1 MIIENIHANSNQ
13 PMTLKEA
20 PLNRLTQLSR
30 HGARLL
36 NARPALRDLEH
47 RLDQP
52 FTREEMRAW
61 LTEPIAD
68 EVALKTRLRQLKDS
82 VWVVTVARDLAG
94 LATLKEVTGAFSNLA
109 ELSIQTAQDFYTR
122 ELATRHG
129 QPANPDG
136 SPMQLVVIGMGKLGG
151 SELNVSSDID
161 LIYLYPE
168 DGETKALPLTPLPRG
183 ERENIVP
190 ISYHEFFVRLARKLS
205 AAISENTAD
214 GYVFRV
220 DLRLRPWGDS
230 GPLAMSYAMLED
242 YLTLHG
248 RPWERYAW
256 IKGRALTGAR
266 HTELDS
272 IVRPFIYRKYL
283 DFGAYQSLR
292 DLHAQIRAEV
302 VRKDR
307 QNNIKLG
314 PGGIREIE
322 FAAQVFQLIRGGHV
336 PALRVR
342 PTQEVLRTLATLKL
356 IPQETAT
363 QLLAAYH
370 FLRNLEHRLQYLDDA
385 QTQTLPNDADSQALI
400 AQAMGA
406 GDWKFLITDLNR
418 HRKTVEQH
426 FEQIFAAPQVD
437 QSSHPL
443 RGVWMHPD
451 RQASTLEKLG
461 YRKPTEIAARLTQLQ
476 AIANHK
482 LPESARI
489 RVDSLMPPMI
499 ELAAQQS
506 FPDETLTRFADFIE
520 AIARR
525 QTYLA
530 LLAEY
535 PAALRQLARLFSAS
549 PWAAQLVT
557 RQPQLLDELIDPR
570 QLFETPD
577 WPALASQLSQSLD
590 EANGDI
596 EAQMDNLRR
605 FKQVHTLHLLA
616 QDVAGALT
624 LETLSDHL
632 AALADLLLAETLQRA
647 WLTLPSRH
655 LDTPRFAIIG
665 YGKLGGKELG
675 YASDLDIVFLY
686 DDDTPDAGAIYA
698 RLVQKLSTWFSTA
711 TSAGVLF
718 DIDLR
723 LRPDGAAGLLV
734 SSVAAFEDY
743 QRHHAWVW
751 EHQALTRARF
761 VCGDTA
767 IGGKFEA
774 LRRVILTLSRDPV
787 KLKEEVLSMRQ
798 RMRDGHKNQTELFD
812 IKHDSGGIVDV
823 EFAVQYLILLH
834 GENHPALLDNIGN
847 IALLKRAGELGLLA
861 ADIANHA
868 ADAYRELRRQQ
879 HAVKLAGAEHA
890 RVEAAIMEPVR
901 QSVIKLW
908 QQVF

>member
-1 MIIENIHANSNQ
+1 
-13 PMTLKEA
+13 MTLPEA
-20 PLNRLTQLSR
+20 PFDLLNRLSR

-36 NARPALRDLEH
+36 NARPALRDLITH
-47 RLDQP
+47 SQQA
-52 FTREEMRAW
+52 FTREEMHAW
-61 LTEPIAD
+61 LSAPIAD
-68 EVALKTRLRQLKDS
+68 EDALKTRLRQLKDR

-94 LATLKEVTGAFSNLA
+94 LATLEEVTGAFSNLA
-109 ELSIQTAQDFYTR
+109 EAAVQAAQDFYTR
-122 ELATRHG
+122 ELAMRHG
-129 QPANPDG
+129 QPQNPDG
-136 SPMQLVVIGMGKLGG
+136 SSMELVVVGMGKLGG
-151 SELNVSSDID
+151 NELNVSSDID

-168 DGETKALPLTPLPRG
+168 EGQTSGPSPL
-183 ERENIVP
+183 
-190 ISYHEFFVRLARKLS
+190 SHHEFFIRLGRKIS

-256 IKGRALTGAR
+256 IKGRALTGTR
-266 HTELDS
+266 NGELDA
-272 IVRPFIYRKYL
+272 IVRPFVFRKYL

-292 DLHAQIRAEV
+292 ELHAQIRAEV
-302 VRKDR
+302 VRKDK

-322 FAAQVFQLIRGGHV
+322 FAAQVFQLIRGGYV
-336 PALRVR
+336 PALRIR
-342 PTQEVLRTLATLKL
+342 PTQQVLKTLVAERL
-356 IPQETAT
+356 IPETNAA
-363 QLLAAYH
+363 QLIEAYR

-385 QTQTLPNDADSQALI
+385 QTQTLPSDAESRQLI
-400 AQAMGA
+400 AQAMNFS
-406 GDWKFLITDLNR
+406 DWDSLLVVLNR
-418 HRKTVEQH
+418 YRKITEQH
-426 FEQIFAAPQVD
+426 FEQIFVAPQAD

-443 RGVWMHPD
+443 CGVWLDPGN
-451 RQASTLEKLG
+451 QAAVLESLG
-461 YRKPTEIAARLTQLQ
+461 YHQTEELSARLKQL
-476 AIANHK
+476 K
-482 LPESARI
+482 DTSESKFPETART
-489 RVDSLMPPMI
+489 RVNSLMPPII
-499 ELAAQQS
+499 ELSAQQAH
-506 FPDETLTRFADFIE
+506 PDETLARFSSFIE

-557 RQPQLLDELIDPR
+557 KQPQLLDELIDPR
-570 QLFETPD
+570 QLFEAPD
-577 WPALASQLSQSLD
+577 WASLTVHLRQAMD
-590 EANGDI
+590 ADAGDM
-596 EAQMDNLRR
+596 EAQLDRLRR
-605 FKQVHTLHLLA
+605 FKQAQTLHLLA
-616 QDVAGALT
+616 QDVAGVLQ

-632 AALADLLLAETLQRA
+632 AALADLLLAETLHRA
-647 WLTLPSRH
+647 WLTMPNRH
-655 LDTPRFAIIG
+655 LESPRFAIIG

-686 DDDTPDAGAIYA
+686 DDPTPDAGVIYA
-698 RLVQKLSTWFSTA
+698 RLAQKLSTWFSTA
-711 TSAGVLF
+711 TSAGVLY
-718 DIDLR
+718 DTDLR

-734 SSVAAFEDY
+734 SSVEAFEDY
-743 QRHHAWVW
+743 QRNHAWTW
-751 EHQALTRARF
+751 EHQALTRARY
-761 VCGDTA
+761 VCGDKQ
-767 IGGKFEA
+767 IGEKFEA
-774 LRRVILTLSRDPV
+774 IRRAILSQPCDAA

-798 RMRDGHKNQTELFD
+798 RMRDGHKNPTELFD

-834 GENHPALLDNIGN
+834 GKNQPALLDNIGN
-847 IALLKRAGELGLLA
+847 IALLKRCGELALLPP
-861 ADIANHA
+861 DIANHA

-879 HAVKLAGAEHA
+879 HVVKLAGAEHA
-890 RVEAAIMEPVR
+890 RIGAALMEPVR